1 MRDTD
6 LNLIRIF
13 EIPLMKLRWIGD
25 PGATPIQEVQ
35 LPQSSRV
42 FHPFFREMVGW
53 IFIKLLM
60 NEASIP

>member
-13 EIPLMKLRWIGD
+13 EIPVIGD